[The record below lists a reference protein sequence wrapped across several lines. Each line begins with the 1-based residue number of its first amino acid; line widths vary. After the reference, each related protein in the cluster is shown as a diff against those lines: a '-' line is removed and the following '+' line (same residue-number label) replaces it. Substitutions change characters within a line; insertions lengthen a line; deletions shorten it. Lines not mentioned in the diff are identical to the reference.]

1 MLLFL
6 TFKHICI
13 HMQMKIIIKGLGDMK
28 KRGKFDTFSF
38 IKNMFFGIM
47 ICAVAVASAVKLAGN
62 KTIQTANVIKNNSD
76 SLFDEKTS
84 NNTYSDSDPVY
95 TDTLTREELAIQPET
110 DINLATDDEK
120 PLNITEADIDKLKNF
135 NYLKNNFY
143 IVDSR
148 TQLNQSDIDID
159 RFMKMNLSIDK
170 STGGPKVLIFHTH
183 SCEMYADSDT
193 SKGLTLSEGVWGVGE
208 ELKKQL
214 EARGIEV
221 IHDSGRYDLVNGK
234 RSVLGAYERMEPNI
248 EKILKDNPSIEVCI
262 DIHRDGVPDNVHRVE
277 TINGKQCADV
287 MLFNGLCRLN
297 ENGQVNPIDS
307 LPNPNLDT
315 NLALSFRVKL
325 AANKLYPT
333 LTRKIYLN
341 AYRYSLNMK
350 PKSMLIEVGAQ
361 TNTKEEALNAMMPF
375 ADVLSRVI
383 LSE

>member
-1 MLLFL
+1 
-6 TFKHICI
+6 
-13 HMQMKIIIKGLGDMK
+13 MQMKIIIKGLGDMK

>member
-1 MLLFL
+1 
-6 TFKHICI
+6 
-13 HMQMKIIIKGLGDMK
+13 MQMKIIIKGLGDMK
-28 KRGKFDTFSF
+28 NRSRFDTCSF

-76 SLFDEKTS
+76 TLFDEKTS

-120 PLNITEADIDKLKNF
+120 PLNITEADIGKLKNF

-159 RFMKMNLSIDK
+159 RFMKMDLSIDK

-350 PKSMLIEVGAQ
+350 PKSMLVEVGAQ